1 MGKISD
7 YTRVLAAKLADVF
20 VVDQTDNGTT
30 ETKSATVEQ
39 IGTAIGTLQNFADLD
54 TSNKNLVD
62 AINEIAS
69 YTPVYGNT
77 ASGAIA
83 TFDTSLALPLQDCT
97 IEINAVQESGTPT
110 PSSPKLISGFT
121 GANIKVDGKNLLKNI
136 KTLTAST
143 VVTLGQTSA
152 STYETFLKKGT
163 YTISFERVGG
173 APFGVFYAYDGSGGI
188 SLIASSS
195 PDTSATFTLDH
206 DDYYRFWIY
215 KSGGVATTDID
226 NYMIEVG
233 NQPTEYEVY
242 NDTTTAITWQ
252 DEAGTVYGGSLKV
265 YGNGTVKLPV
275 THGGILLD
283 GSQGESAFAV
293 TTYTDYTR
301 VEWLG
306 YRNIGIIDPVFM
318 SDKFEFI
325 SGIPQEVYKIGGSSG
340 GVRCWLCLPTTITT
354 KAEANT
360 WFSNNPTFVRYPL
373 ATPVEYTLTGI
384 PPIYSIAGTN
394 NVFGD
399 TNGDTSV
406 VYACSLKDYID
417 SQ

>member
-62 AINEIAS
+62 AINEVAS

-97 IEINAVQESGTPT
+97 IAINAVQESGTPT
-110 PSSPKLISGFT
+110 PSSPKAISGFT
-121 GANIKVDGKNLLKNI
+121 GANIYDKGINLWDEDWELGNISTSDGQPSTSTLYIRSKVYCACK
-136 KTLTAST
+136 
-143 VVTLGQTSA
+143 
-152 STYETFLKKGT
+152 
-163 YTISFERVGG
+163 GG
-173 APFGVFYAYDGSGGI
+173 ATYYCKSHSTSQLVIYWYSANDTYLGFDVCTNTTKTAPANAVKFKIRCEVTTYSNDISINYPATDTAYH
-188 SLIASSS
+188 A
-195 PDTSATFTLDH
+195 
-206 DDYYRFWIY
+206 
-215 KSGGVATTDID
+215 
-226 NYMIEVG
+226 
-233 NQPTEYEVY
+233 Y
-242 NDTTTAITWQ
+242 NANSTTTAITWQ
-252 DEAGTVYGGSLKV
+252 SEAGTVYGGSLKV
-265 YGNGTVKLPV
+265 YGNGTAKLPV
-275 THGGILLD
+275 THGAILLD

-293 TTYTDYTR
+293 TPYTNYTR

-306 YRNIGIIDPVFM
+306 YRDIGILDPVFM

-325 SGIPQEVYKIGGSSG
+325 SGIPQELYKIGGSSG

-384 PPIYSIAGTN
+384 PPIYTLNGTN
-394 NVFGD
+394 NIFTD

-406 VYACSLKDYID
+406 VYACSLKDYIEG
-417 SQ
+417 Q